1 MTNLSAK
8 HNTRG
13 LSRRGLLKLAISGAA
28 VSTAV
33 SSMRL
38 WGSELDTTYSGRLLV
53 TLELEGGVD
62 VTQLCD
68 PKVNMPGERKINHW
82 ADSAEPGQ
90 VGNISYA
97 PIANNAQLFER
108 FGADTLVINGVDT
121 QTNVHNT
128 GKLFTFTGSNAEG
141 YPSLSALFAAAQA
154 PDQPL
159 AYSVFGGTSRTAN
172 LVSLNRFGND
182 LSVMNELARPHSSRY
197 SGELLRPLSDLE
209 RSQTVVQSALN
220 RLLAQPQLSVR
231 QRLSMLRYEESQATR
246 ESLRHLAELIPE
258 QDELL
263 PDEWIQLH
271 VGEQAHS
278 TLKRQMQGALMVL
291 QSGLSSAVDLSLT
304 GFDSHVEHDA
314 WSETLLSHLAD
325 ALNFFWDEAEKAGLA
340 DRILLVVGSDFGR
353 TNFYNDGNGKDHWP
367 VGSYMIMERGAPW
380 GDRVVGLSDEL
391 HFAQPINPA
400 TLKYDRS
407 GVIPTP
413 AHVHQS
419 IRDYLG
425 LTDFAEER
433 GLGFRGVDSLPFF
446 DPFSSS

>member
-182 LSVMNELARPHSSRY
+182 LSVMNELARPHTSQY
-197 SGELLRPLSDLE
+197 SGELARPLSDLE
-209 RSQTVVQSALN
+209 RSQAVVQSDLN

-291 QSGLSSAVDLSLT
+291 QSGLSSAVDLSLSS
-304 GFDSHVEHDA
+304 FDSHVEHDA

-446 DPFSSS
+446 DPFLSS

>member
-407 GVIPTP
+407 GIIPTP

>member
-38 WGSELDTTYSGRLLV
+38 WGSELDTMYSGRLLV

-141 YPSLSALFAAAQA
+141 YPSLSALFAAAQS

-407 GVIPTP
+407 GIIPTP

-446 DPFSSS
+446 DPFLSS

>member
-8 HNTRG
+8 HNARG
-13 LSRRGLLKLAISGAA
+13 LSRRGLLKFAVSGAA

-209 RSQTVVQSALN
+209 RSQAVVQSDLN

-291 QSGLSSAVDLSLT
+291 QSGLSSAVDLSLSS
-304 GFDSHVEHDA
+304 FDSHVEHDA

-325 ALNFFWDEAEKAGLA
+325 TLNFFWDEAEKAGLA

-407 GVIPTP
+407 GIIPTP

-433 GLGFRGVDSLPFF
+433 GLGFRGVDSLPLF
-446 DPFSSS
+446 DAFLSS

>member
-38 WGSELDTTYSGRLLV
+38 WGSELDTTYSGKLLV

-141 YPSLSALFAAAQA
+141 YPSLSALFAAAQS

-407 GVIPTP
+407 GIIPTP

-446 DPFSSS
+446 DPFLSS

>member
-38 WGSELDTTYSGRLLV
+38 WGSELDTMYSGRLLV

-407 GVIPTP
+407 GIIPTP

-446 DPFSSS
+446 DPFLSS

>member
-38 WGSELDTTYSGRLLV
+38 WGSELDTTYSGKLLV

-141 YPSLSALFAAAQA
+141 YPSLSALFAAAQS

-246 ESLRHLAELIPE
+246 EGLRHLAELIPE
-258 QDELL
+258 EGELL
-263 PDEWIQLH
+263 PDEWLQLH
-271 VGEQAHS
+271 TGEQAHS

-291 QSGLSSAVDLSLT
+291 QSGLSSAVDLSLSS
-304 GFDSHVEHDA
+304 FDSHVEHDA

-407 GVIPTP
+407 GIIPTP

-446 DPFSSS
+446 DPFLSS

>member
-8 HNTRG
+8 HNARG
-13 LSRRGLLKLAISGAA
+13 LSRRGLLKFAVSGAA

-38 WGSELDTTYSGRLLV
+38 WGSELDTTYSGKLLV

-263 PDEWIQLH
+263 PDEWIQLL

-407 GVIPTP
+407 GIIPTP

-446 DPFSSS
+446 DPFLSS

>member
-1 MTNLSAK
+1 
-8 HNTRG
+8 
-13 LSRRGLLKLAISGAA
+13 
-28 VSTAV
+28 
-33 SSMRL
+33 
-38 WGSELDTTYSGRLLV
+38 
-53 TLELEGGVD
+53 
-62 VTQLCD
+62 
-68 PKVNMPGERKINHW
+68 
-82 ADSAEPGQ
+82 
-90 VGNISYA
+90 
-97 PIANNAQLFER
+97 
-108 FGADTLVINGVDT
+108 
-121 QTNVHNT
+121 
-128 GKLFTFTGSNAEG
+128 
-141 YPSLSALFAAAQA
+141 
-154 PDQPL
+154 
-159 AYSVFGGTSRTAN
+159 
-172 LVSLNRFGND
+172 
-182 LSVMNELARPHSSRY
+182 
-197 SGELLRPLSDLE
+197 
-209 RSQTVVQSALN
+209 
-220 RLLAQPQLSVR
+220 
-231 QRLSMLRYEESQATR
+231 MLRYEESQATR

-258 QDELL
+258 EGELL
-263 PDEWIQLH
+263 P

-278 TLKRQMQGALMVL
+278 TVKRQMQGALMVL
-291 QSGLSSAVDLSLT
+291 QSGLSSAVDLSLG

-353 TNFYNDGNGKDHWP
+353 TNHYNDGNGKDHWP

-433 GLGFRGVDSLPFF
+433 GLGFRGVDSLPLF
-446 DPFSSS
+446 DPFLSYGN

>member
-246 ESLRHLAELIPE
+246 EGLRHLAALIPE

-263 PDEWIQLH
+263 PDEWLQLPT
-271 VGEQAHS
+271 GEQAHS

-407 GVIPTP
+407 GIIPTP

-446 DPFSSS
+446 DPFLSS

>member
-8 HNTRG
+8 HNARG
-13 LSRRGLLKLAISGAA
+13 LSRRGLLKFAVSGAA

-38 WGSELDTTYSGRLLV
+38 WGSELDTMYSGRLLV

-141 YPSLSALFAAAQA
+141 YPSLSALFAAAQS

-209 RSQTVVQSALN
+209 RSQAVVQSDLN

-407 GVIPTP
+407 GIIPTP

-446 DPFSSS
+446 DPFLSS

>member
-8 HNTRG
+8 HNIRG
-13 LSRRGLLKLAISGAA
+13 LSRRGLLKLAVSGAA

-38 WGSELDTTYSGRLLV
+38 WGSELDTTYSGKLLV

-141 YPSLSALFAAAQA
+141 YPSLSALFAAAQS

-159 AYSVFGGTSRTAN
+159 AYSVFGGTSRTAG

-209 RSQTVVQSALN
+209 RSQAVVQSDLN

-246 ESLRHLAELIPE
+246 EGLRHLAELIPE
-258 QDELL
+258 EGELL
-263 PDEWIQLH
+263 PDEWLQLH
-271 VGEQAHS
+271 TGEQAHS

-291 QSGLSSAVDLSLT
+291 QSGLSSAVDLSLSS
-304 GFDSHVEHDA
+304 FDSHVEHDA

-407 GVIPTP
+407 GIIPTP

-446 DPFSSS
+446 DPFLSS

>member
-8 HNTRG
+8 HNARG
-13 LSRRGLLKLAISGAA
+13 LSRRGLLKFAVSGAA

-407 GVIPTP
+407 GIIPTP

-433 GLGFRGVDSLPFF
+433 GLGFRGVDSLPLF
-446 DPFSSS
+446 DPFLSS

>member
-407 GVIPTP
+407 GIIPTP

-446 DPFSSS
+446 DPFLSS

>member
-141 YPSLSALFAAAQA
+141 YPSLSALFAAAQS

-340 DRILLVVGSDFGR
+340 DRILLVVGSDFSR
-353 TNFYNDGNGKDHWP
+353 TNYYNDGNGKDHWP

-407 GVIPTP
+407 GIIPTP

-446 DPFSSS
+446 DPFLSS

>member
-8 HNTRG
+8 HNIRG
-13 LSRRGLLKLAISGAA
+13 LSRRGLLKLAVSGAA

-38 WGSELDTTYSGRLLV
+38 WGSELDTMYSGRLLV

-246 ESLRHLAELIPE
+246 EGLRHLAELIPE

-407 GVIPTP
+407 GIIPTP

-446 DPFSSS
+446 DPFLSS

>member
-141 YPSLSALFAAAQA
+141 YPSLSALFAAAQS

-407 GVIPTP
+407 GIIPTP

-446 DPFSSS
+446 DPFLSS

>member
-141 YPSLSALFAAAQA
+141 YPSLSALFAAAQS

-407 GVIPTP
+407 GIIPTP

-433 GLGFRGVDSLPFF
+433 GLGFRGVDSLPLF
-446 DPFSSS
+446 DPFLSS